1 MTHTSTNTNHSCSFS
16 GESPDELF
24 NNLIE
29 CYSRI
34 GFTDSCSALWAH
46 WGTTNEALC
55 SGACITE
62 AQEHDG
68 IDSVGA
74 EEISMI
80 PSNGAPPF
88 CFLSECHSCSFELL
102 EEDFDTLAGIW
113 KSPRNAGMLD
123 NIAYDC
129 HSFYPI
135 ENHDPCQ
142 GMAVAMLAITNEN
155 EPPLVLTIDSAS
167 APSPRPSSRLSVGS
181 SFRTI
186 DIPSIS
192 PAGVH
197 QQRRNTLAPVPT
209 PLVLTIDFA
218 SAPSATP
225 ISRLSVGSIF
235 RTIDGPSISPAEV
248 HGQQSN
254 TPAPIQTPLV
264 LTTDFPDKP
273 PDEVHQQQSNTLAPT
288 PPLVLTVD
296 FPDESPAEVYQQQ
309 SSTPAPTPPLVLTTD
324 FPMMATG
331 AAASA
336 SASSSQ
342 SSALDLSSGP
352 GDSEFSRASMAT
364 FYPLLALGIIATSVI
379 FLA

>member
-1 MTHTSTNTNHSCSFS
+1 MTYTSTYTCHSCSFS
-16 GESPDELF
+16 GESLDALY

-55 SGACITE
+55 SSTCLTE
-62 AQEHDG
+62 AQEHFG
-68 IDSVGA
+68 IDSIGA

-88 CFLSECHSCSFELL
+88 CFLSKCHSCSFDML

-142 GMAVAMLAITNEN
+142 GTAVEMLAFNEN
-155 EPPLVLTIDSAS
+155 DPPFVITIDSAS

-186 DIPSIS
+186 ESPTMS
-192 PAGVH
+192 PAEVH
-197 QQRRNTLAPVPT
+197 GQQRSGTLAPIPT

-218 SAPSATP
+218 PSP
-225 ISRLSVGSIF
+225 RPSSRLSVGSTF
-235 RTIDGPSISPAEV
+235 RTIDIPSISPAEV
-248 HGQQSN
+248 HEQPIN
-254 TPAPIQTPLV
+254 TPAPIQTHLV
-264 LTTDFPDKP
+264 LTIDFPDKSP
-273 PDEVHQQQSNTLAPT
+273 VEVHEQQSNTQAST
-288 PPLVLTVD
+288 PPLVLTID
-296 FPDESPAEVYQQQ
+296 FPIK
-309 SSTPAPTPPLVLTTD
+309 
-324 FPMMATG
+324 ATG

-336 SASSSQ
+336 LASSQ
-342 SSALDLSSGP
+342 SAALAPSSRP
-352 GDSEFSRASMAT
+352 EDSEFSRASMAT
-364 FYPLLALGIIATSVI
+364 FYPLLAIGTIASSVI
-379 FLA
+379 LLV